1 MRKEEKLT
9 IVSWKEAMSNT
20 KCQKVFTYI
29 TFSLTKWQIIKQ
41 NLNIKFYKNS
51 LKYIFLDKKICIQG
65 VHVICLTAWNSFF
78 FHLEVLIYW
87 YDSYKSPVAS

>member
-41 NLNIKFYKNS
+41 NLNIKFFKNP
-51 LKYIFLDKKICIQG
+51 LKYIFR
-65 VHVICLTAWNSFF
+65 
-78 FHLEVLIYW
+78 
-87 YDSYKSPVAS
+87 

>member
-1 MRKEEKLT
+1 MFSVGLSDKRRIKYSYQNEEFAEKKNNRMRKEEKLT

-41 NLNIKFYKNS
+41 NLNIKFLKNPF
-51 LKYIFLDKKICIQG
+51 KYI
-65 VHVICLTAWNSFF
+65 N
-78 FHLEVLIYW
+78 IYR
-87 YDSYKSPVAS
+87 